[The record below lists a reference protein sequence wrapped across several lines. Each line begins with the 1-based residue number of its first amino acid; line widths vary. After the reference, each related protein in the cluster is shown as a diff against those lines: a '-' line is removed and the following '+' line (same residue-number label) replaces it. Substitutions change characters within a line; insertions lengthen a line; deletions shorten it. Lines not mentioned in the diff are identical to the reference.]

1 MEELFPHGTVRV
13 LDDVGHFTPLEA
25 AGEMAEAVREFL

>member
-1 MEELFPHGTVRV
+1 M

-25 AGEMAEAVREFL
+25 AAEMAEAVREFLHEKEH